1 MSQINNASIVAIE
14 SRAATAPATE
24 FEVVICGAGPVGLA
38 TAALLIARGMA
49 PESIALV
56 DAKTLDQTVADPR
69 VLALSYGSAQILQQI
84 GAWPIKS
91 TAIRQI
97 HVSRRGHF
105 GRTLIDRE
113 EYKLPALGYVARY
126 GAVVSALAAAATRA
140 GAVMLRP
147 ERVTSVTAAASAS
160 AAGYGSVT
168 VALESGRVLRSAIV
182 VQAEGG
188 IFGQQA
194 ERTRTRDYEQ
204 TAIVAQVSVSA
215 GLPQRAFE
223 RFTGEGPLALL
234 PHEDGYA
241 LVWCV
246 RPGHAAELM
255 ALPDREFL
263 EKLGQAFGGRVGEFL
278 GIDRRHAYAL
288 GLNAGVAPSP
298 RIVAIGNAAQTMHPV
313 AGQGLNLGLRD
324 AVTLARH
331 LSQDNSPAGIKAYDS
346 ARRADRRSTIGLT
359 DIMAR
364 IFASTPD
371 GSDGSLLQGLLG
383 AGLSVIDGLPAA
395 KSLLAQHMLFGRR

>member
-1 MSQINNASIVAIE
+1 MSQISSAPSIDPIE
-14 SRAATAPATE
+14 PGSTGATTTATE

-49 PESIALV
+49 PGAVALV

-105 GRTLIDRE
+105 GRTLIDQT

-126 GAVVSALAAAATRA
+126 GAVVSALAAVAARS
-140 GAVMLRP
+140 GAVLLRP
-147 ERVTSVTAAASAS
+147 ERVTAVTTAADGASAT
-160 AAGYGSVT
+160 VT
-168 VALESGRVLRSAIV
+168 LDSGRLLRSATI

-188 IFGQQA
+188 IFGQQP
-194 ERTRTRDYEQ
+194 ERTRSHDYTQ
-204 TAIVAQVSVSA
+204 TAIVAQVGVSA
-215 GLPQRAFE
+215 GVAQRAFE

-246 RPGHAAELM
+246 RPDHAAALM
-255 ALPDREFL
+255 ALSDSDFL
-263 EKLGQAFGGRVGEFL
+263 QQLGQAFGGRVGDFVR
-278 GIDRRHAYAL
+278 IDRRHAYAL
-288 GLNAGVAPSP
+288 GLNAGVAPSA

-331 LSQDNSPAGIKAYDS
+331 LSQDNSPAGIKAYDD

-359 DIMAR
+359 DMMAR
-364 IFASTPD
+364 IFASAPD
-371 GSDGSLLQGLLG
+371 GSVSQGLLG
-383 AGLSVIDGLPAA
+383 AGLSLIDGLPAA